1 MKTENPYFWDNYL
14 QFPPAV
20 QEQLIAEVKSLIPTL
35 TVDEQADYFRGAQ
48 AEIILQFLKS
58 LEWEAQVKIWKKYL
72 PAGARD
78 KAWKLISWEAKSR
91 LKKRNH
97 CLA

>member
-1 MKTENPYFWDNYL
+1 MTDSFFWQNF
-14 QFPPAV
+14 QQHPPAV
-20 QEQLIAEVKSLIPTL
+20 QENLLAEVKALIPTL
-35 TVDEQADYFRGAQ
+35 TVDEQADTFRGAPT
-48 AEIILQFLKS
+48 EIILQFLKS
-58 LEWEAQVKIWKKYL
+58 LEYEAQIKIWKKYL

-78 KAWKLISWEAKSR
+78 KAWKLMSWEAKSR